1 MPESFTLFRH
11 GFAIRRHYYSLRP
24 LFAVTNPVPVR
35 YRSSAW
41 RSDCSF
47 LLLMII
53 KLAQHILDVRQIN
66 NSELQ
71 ATIIYIIKKQCYKSK
86 NKNPVYRRFICG
98 PFFQKNP
105 VQSLSISGLLIIF
118 RKFIICPM
126 ETVLMTENGLYR
138 ECFLVLIRSSSERFS
153 FFLLSTSL
161 MYKASNRFG
170 AMPITGILCLYLF
183 PSIGI

>member
-1 MPESFTLFRH
+1 
-11 GFAIRRHYYSLRP
+11 
-24 LFAVTNPVPVR
+24 
-35 YRSSAW
+35 
-41 RSDCSF
+41 
-47 LLLMII
+47 MII

-66 NSELQ
+66 NSGLQ

-105 VQSLSISGLLIIF
+105 VHSLSISGLLIIF

-138 ECFLVLIRSSSERFS
+138 ECFLVLISSSSGRFS

-183 PSIGI
+183 PINRNLVLLIL